1 MQNFVILV
9 TTLTQITIDKVFAL
23 FAFFQGGVNKFYH
36 GIRGF
41 EDEPLLLLPM
51 NPGDTVFFHPL
62 LIHGSG
68 ANVTEVTILLTRI

>member
-1 MQNFVILV
+1 VIENILLINFFNNFGSSFDI
-9 TTLTQITIDKVFAL
+9 FG
-23 FAFFQGGVNKFYH
+23 FFQGGVNKFYH

-68 ANVTEVTILLTRI
+68 ANVTEVTNLLTRI